1 LQVPL
6 FHDFTSSP
14 TSPKR
19 LTNSNFFTQVLKN
32 AIANSTFQCK
42 MQFMIADSQYI
53 PRSLVPPKGSYF
65 LLGPRGTGKST
76 WLQHHYPNALRIDL
90 LLGEEE
96 RRFSAYPERIRDVAN
111 SLPEGSTLILDEIQ
125 RVPRL
130 LPEIHALIEEKRNIQ
145 FVMTG
150 SSSRKLRRSV
160 SDLLGGRALLRQMG
174 PFLASE
180 LKDKFSLESA
190 LKIGLIPLIV
200 ESSDSASRLLDYLH
214 LYLRE
219 EIQAEGLVRQIGDFS
234 RFLEVAS
241 FSHASLWTST
251 DISRE
256 SGVKRATV
264 DNYLQILEDL
274 LLAFTIPVFTRRA
287 KRKLISHSK
296 FYFFDAGVYRI
307 LRPQGILDSS
317 QEIEGLAL
325 EGLVAQHLR
334 SWVLSQKEPHS
345 LSFWRTQTKMEVDF
359 VVYGPRG
366 FYGIEVKRS
375 SNLGPDDVRALAAF
389 KEEYPEATCFFVVPS
404 KRREVFRGFPVIPV
418 DEFLL
423 GISPQNP
430 LV

>member
-1 LQVPL
+1 M
-6 FHDFTSSP
+6 
-14 TSPKR
+14 
-19 LTNSNFFTQVLKN
+19 
-32 AIANSTFQCK
+32 ANSH
-42 MQFMIADSQYI
+42 YV
-53 PRSLVPPKGSYF
+53 PRIINPPEGSYF

-76 WLQHHYPNALRIDL
+76 WLLHQYPKAERIDL

-96 RRFSAYPERIRDVAN
+96 RKFSAYPEKIRDVAAA
-111 SLPEGSTLILDEIQ
+111 LPPGSTLILDEVQ

-130 LPEIHALIEEKRNIQ
+130 LPEIHALIEEKRGIQ
-145 FVMTG
+145 YILTG

-180 LKDKFSLESA
+180 LKEQFSLEKA
-190 LKIGLIPLIV
+190 LKTGLIPLIW
-200 ESSDSASRLLDYLH
+200 ESTDSAARLRDYLH

-219 EIQAEGLVRQIGDFS
+219 EVQAEGLVRHIGDFS
-234 RFLEVAS
+234 RFLEIAS

-256 SGVKRATV
+256 SSVKRATV

-274 LLAFTIPVFTRRA
+274 LLAFTLPVFTRRA
-287 KRKLISHSK
+287 KRKLIAHSK

-334 SWVLSQKEPHS
+334 SWVLAQNEPHT
-345 LSFWRTQTKMEVDF
+345 LSFWRTQTKLEVDF
-359 VVYGPRG
+359 IVYGPKG
-366 FYGIEVKRS
+366 FWAIEVKRS
-375 SNLGPDDVRALAAF
+375 PNLGPDDARSLLAF
-389 KEEYPEATCFFVVPS
+389 KEEYPEAHCFFVIPG
-404 KRREVFRGFPVIPV
+404 KRRESYRGFPVIPME
-418 DEFLL
+418 EFLL
-423 GISPQNP
+423 NIQPENS
-430 LV
+430 LLDL